1 MNTQVYTNLPPR
13 ELFGRDMQLGNYY
26 YCIEANI
33 ITTELLHKVR
43 DGAASSEVSHR
54 QHPMWIYG
62 EFDSHVAFLQ
72 PCTQ

>member
-1 MNTQVYTNLPPR
+1 MPPR
-13 ELFGRDMQLGNYY
+13 ELFGRDIQLGDYY

-33 ITTELLHKVR
+33 TTTELLHKVR
-43 DGAASSEVSHR
+43 DGTASSEVSHTQR
-54 QHPMWIYG
+54 PMSIYW